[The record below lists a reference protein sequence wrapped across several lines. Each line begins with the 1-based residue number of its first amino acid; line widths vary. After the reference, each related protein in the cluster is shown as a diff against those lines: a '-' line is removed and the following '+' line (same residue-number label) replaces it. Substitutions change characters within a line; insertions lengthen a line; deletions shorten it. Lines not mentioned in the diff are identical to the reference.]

1 MLSFAILGILMTRLR
16 ISVVC
21 LVLGF
26 LLGGMLENS
35 LRQSLV
41 LYAAHGSSAF
51 YSPIAGI
58 FILLTILT
66 IVRAIFLSRKK
77 G

>member
-1 MLSFAILGILMTRLR
+1 MTRLR

-21 LVLGF
+21 LILGF

-41 LYAAHGSSAF
+41 LYAAHGSTVL

-58 FILLTILT
+58 FILLTCFVIG
-66 IVRAIFLSRKK
+66 RAIYLSRRK
-77 G
+77 GQSDGE